1 MLIVDN
7 IDRFDNKG
15 DYVYNQ
21 LANNLIMGE
30 LLPNERLKIRELA
43 QAMGTS
49 VTPVRDA
56 VLRMVQEGAFVLH
69 SPRDIRVIDL
79 TLAEYLEIR
88 SIRLELEGM
97 AAGKAALMASDQDIA
112 ILEGILEENEQA
124 LMNTQGQTCIILNQ
138 KFHFE
143 MCRIAQMPILMDVLR
158 QLWIKIGPLIA
169 QVYLLGGREMIDHH
183 YPILQAIKN
192 KDPQAARIS
201 IQTDILSGGKV
212 LLQHKMAK

>member
-1 MLIVDN
+1 MLIEDN
-7 IDRFDNKG
+7 IERFDNKG
-15 DYVYNQ
+15 DYVYSQ
-21 LANNLIMGE
+21 LANNLITGE

-43 QAMGTS
+43 NTMGTS

-56 VLRMVQEGAFVLH
+56 VLRMVQEGVFVLH

-97 AAGKAALMASDQDIA
+97 AAGKAALLATSHDVA
-112 ILEGILEENEQA
+112 ILEGILKENEQA
-124 LMNTQGQTCIILNQ
+124 LANNDSKACIILNQ

-143 MCRIAQMPILMDVLR
+143 MCRIAQMPILMDVLKR
-158 QLWIKIGPLIA
+158 LWIKIGPLIA
-169 QVYLLGGREMIDHH
+169 QVYILGGREMIDHH
-183 YPILQAIKN
+183 YPILQAIQN

-212 LLQHKMAK
+212 LLKHKMAK

>member
-124 LMNTQGQTCIILNQ
+124 LMNNQGQTCIILNQ

>member
-79 TLAEYLEIR
+79 TLTEYLEIR

-124 LMNTQGQTCIILNQ
+124 LMNNQGQTCIILNQ